1 MKEIKKELSNLLNHK
16 IKFRCYADGMFTFT
30 MKLENVIH
38 EINISAENSIIFRNE
53 TVKEL
58 LEIEHIT
65 FFEHSIYIIDQDGNT
80 EKLGGRVYNQKQL
93 N

>member
-16 IKFRCYADGMFTFT
+16 IKFRCYTAGMFTFT
-30 MKLENVIH
+30 MKLESVMH
-38 EINISAENSIIFRNE
+38 EINIMGDITVFRNE
-53 TVKEL
+53 TVKAL
-58 LEIEHIT
+58 LDLRGVT
-65 FFEHSIYIIDQDGNT
+65 YFEHSIYIIDQYGDT